1 MAEVRPGSVQTRCS
15 CTPRGTRVRRV
26 CAADSPAVTRARHF
40 ARYASSAGR
49 CSLRAKASIAN
60 DDLSRRNDRDR
71 IPSPMSIIPERA
83 IEHRDC
89 RLVAVIP
96 LAVGVVIVTSRAIAL
111 SRSLLCAC
119 ARRHDI
125 IASYIISAVFAPHG
139 VVHPL
144 LPDDIARY
152 FVNYFVN
159 RTSERLISRFSDSY
173 DSFLPANR
181 FSYQSVYLFI
191 YFLSSNERRAILSQS
206 SSNYVLFVR
215 ARVTAG

>member
-60 DDLSRRNDRDR
+60 DDLSRRNDRDP
-71 IPSPMSIIPERA
+71 IPSRCRLFRSARSSIA
-83 IEHRDC
+83 IA
-89 RLVAVIP
+89 LVAVIP

-111 SRSLLCAC
+111 SRSLLRAC

-125 IASYIISAVFAPHG
+125 IASYIISVFAPHG

-159 RTSERLISRFSDSY
+159 RTSERLISRLSDSY
-173 DSFLPANR
+173 NSFLPANR
-181 FSYQSVYLFI
+181 FFYQSVYLFI
-191 YFLSSNERRAILSQS
+191 YFFSSNEIRDSFSKLI
-206 SSNYVLFVR
+206 
-215 ARVTAG
+215 